1 MLVVIP
7 CDAVLLVVET
17 VTTFAIDLVSSLALV
32 FDSQGSSAE
41 ADMLAVGGER
51 GPKSGSRRLR
61 RRRRRRRRGG

>member
-32 FDSQGSSAE
+32 FDSQGSSAD
-41 ADMLAVGGER
+41 ADMLAVGGGKGDQKAAAGVCAGAGEEE
-51 GPKSGSRRLR
+51 
-61 RRRRRRRRGG
+61 GG